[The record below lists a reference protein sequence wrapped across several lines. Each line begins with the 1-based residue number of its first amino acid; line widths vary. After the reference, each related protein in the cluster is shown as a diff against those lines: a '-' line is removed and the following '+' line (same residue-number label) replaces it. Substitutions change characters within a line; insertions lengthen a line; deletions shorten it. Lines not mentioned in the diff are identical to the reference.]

1 VTAMDL
7 QQRLRQ
13 IRWTWGWILLVTWI
27 GYWIYAFP
35 EGLVAKAAYSF
46 WFLIALMLSPLA
58 FAVSHVIARAVV
70 DSEARVQN
78 EADAREQA
86 RLREEQQQA
95 SEARQRLALEQDR
108 QRRQTINRD
117 SFMKALGAASDSL
130 NLLLQRTD
138 PGAEALLR
146 LDAINALRDV
156 VAQHRHEALVELLR
170 GDKSLLTSIGAAIR
184 KLDQAGLG
192 SEPEALILK
201 RALVD
206 AFNSRTP
213 A

>member
-1 VTAMDL
+1 MDL

-13 IRWTWGWILLVTWI
+13 LRWTWGWVLLVAWI

-35 EGLVAKAAYSF
+35 EDFAAKAAYSI
-46 WFLIALMLSPLA
+46 WFVMALLLSPLA

-78 EADAREQA
+78 EADARQQA
-86 RLREEQQQA
+86 LLREEQKQA
-95 SEARQRLALEQDR
+95 AEVRQRLALDQDR
-108 QRRQTINRD
+108 QRRQTIDRD
-117 SFMKALGAASDSL
+117 SFIKSLGAATDSL

-138 PGAEALLR
+138 PGAEAMLR
-146 LDAINALRDV
+146 LDAINSVRDV
-156 VAQHRHEALVELLR
+156 VAQHRHEALVGLLR
-170 GDKSLLTSIGAAIR
+170 GDKPMLTSMGAAIR

-192 SEPEALILK
+192 GEPEALILK

-206 AFNSRTP
+206 AFNSQSPT
-213 A
+213 